1 MPCEPIDACTNGCV
15 LFRKDHK
22 DAKYCPKCKSSR
34 YLEVDSG
41 DGHKRQLDI
50 PVKIIWYLPFIPRIQ
65 RLYMTEQTAKQM
77 TWHKKPYD
85 TIPRSTWYIQLMLRL
100 GNILTAVIVQR
111 LRKLEMYVL
120 RWLHMGSILM
130 E

>member
-1 MPCEPIDACTNGCV
+1 

-120 RWLHMGSILM
+120 RWLHTGSILM

>member
-120 RWLHMGSILM
+120 RWLHTGSILM

>member
-100 GNILTAVIVQR
+100 GNILTAVIVKR

-120 RWLHMGSILM
+120 RWLHMSSILM